1 MRRLE
6 IALLALAVFSL
17 LGLTGC
23 SGYVGMVFRE
33 NMLKPTPYMKVAD
46 KPQPKTW
53 PSNAVTATWIGHAT
67 VLINFHGVTILTDPV
82 LGKRLAPPQLFGR
95 NFGIR
100 RITEPTV
107 RPEDLPPIDVVLL
120 SHAHYDHWDRASL
133 KRFEAPTHAVIP
145 LATRDLL
152 PRGRFG
158 EVSELGWGQCVRVKG
173 LTITA
178 VPALHWGQ
186 RGRDPTPRGYNGY
199 LIDGGGMRIYF
210 AGDSAFST
218 GPDAPQWRHNVGD
231 QDVDLCLLPIGDSYY
246 HGNHMSS
253 EEAWLLFRLLGGRQ
267 LMPIH
272 WRTFIQSP
280 PDQEPTFSPIKRLRA
295 AAGDEQFRIVGAEP
309 GQVVTV
315 GVDW

>member
-1 MRRLE
+1 M
-6 IALLALAVFSL
+6 AVLAAVAFSV

-23 SGYVGMVFRE
+23 GGYAGMVFRE

-53 PSNAVTATWIGHAT
+53 RADAVTATWIGHAT
-67 VLINFHGVTILTDPV
+67 VLINFRGVTILTDPV
-82 LGKRLAPPQLFGR
+82 LGKRLAPPELFGM

-100 RITEPTV
+100 RITEPAV
-107 RPEDLPPIDVVLL
+107 RPEDLPPIDLVLL
-120 SHAHYDHWDRASL
+120 SHAHYDHWDRATL
-133 KRFEAPTHAVIP
+133 KRFRPPTHAVIP
-145 LATRDLL
+145 PATRDLL
-152 PRGRFG
+152 PTGSFG
-158 EVSELGWGQCVRVKG
+158 DVTELCWGQSVLVKG

-178 VPALHWGQ
+178 VQAQHWGQ

-199 LIDGGGMRIYF
+199 LIEDGGTRIYF

-218 GPDAPQWRHNVGD
+218 GPNAPQWRKNVAD
-231 QDVDLCLLPIGDSYY
+231 KDVDLCLLPIGDSYY
-246 HGNHMSS
+246 HGNHMSP
-253 EEAWLLFRLLGGRQ
+253 EEAWLLFRLLGGKQ

-272 WRTFIQSP
+272 WRTFILSP
-280 PDQEPTFSPIKRLRA
+280 PDKEPTFSPIKRLRA

-315 GVDW
+315 GVSRK